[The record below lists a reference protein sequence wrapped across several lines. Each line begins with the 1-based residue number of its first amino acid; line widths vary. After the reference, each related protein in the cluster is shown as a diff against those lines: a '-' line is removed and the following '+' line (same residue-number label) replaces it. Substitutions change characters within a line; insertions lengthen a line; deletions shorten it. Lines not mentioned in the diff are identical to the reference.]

1 MRVEKDVALGRERRL
16 FPEISETSFCTP
28 KPRGNSLESRA
39 LMLRGTRH
47 EEGRGF
53 GAKAV
58 SFFEL
63 TQIDQ
68 ATSRWAVT
76 KQLFR
81 LRVLKVAGR
90 AQ

>member
-16 FPEISETSFCTP
+16 FPKISETP
-28 KPRGNSLESRA
+28 PRENSLESRA

-63 TQIDQ
+63 NPG
-68 ATSRWAVT
+68 
-76 KQLFR
+76 R
-81 LRVLKVAGR
+81 LGDITMGR
-90 AQ
+90 Y

>member
-1 MRVEKDVALGRERRL
+1 MRVGKDVALGRERRL
-16 FPEISETSFCTP
+16 SPKISETPPSG
-28 KPRGNSLESRA
+28 KHSLESCA

-63 TQIDQ
+63 NTRRSGD
-68 ATSRWAVT
+68 VT
-76 KQLFR
+76 M
-81 LRVLKVAGR
+81 GR
-90 AQ
+90 Y

>member
-16 FPEISETSFCTP
+16 FPKISETPPS
-28 KPRGNSLESRA
+28 RENSLESRA

-63 TQIDQ
+63 NTGRSSD
-68 ATSRWAVT
+68 VT
-76 KQLFR
+76 M
-81 LRVLKVAGR
+81 GR
-90 AQ
+90 Y

>member
-1 MRVEKDVALGRERRL
+1 MAKNFFTDRVLLHGRPVHACGERRRL
-16 FPEISETSFCTP
+16 GARATSFSQNIGDTSE
-28 KPRGNSLESRA
+28 PRDNSLESRA

-63 TQIDQ
+63 KTGRSGD
-68 ATSRWAVT
+68 VT
-76 KQLFR
+76 M
-81 LRVLKVAGR
+81 GR
-90 AQ
+90 

>member
-16 FPEISETSFCTP
+16 FPKISETP
-28 KPRGNSLESRA
+28 LRGNSLESRA

-63 TQIDQ
+63 NPG
-68 ATSRWAVT
+68 
-76 KQLFR
+76 R
-81 LRVLKVAGR
+81 LGDITMGR
-90 AQ
+90 Y

>member
-1 MRVEKDVALGRERRL
+1 MDKNFFTDRVLLQGKPVHACGKRRRL
-16 FPEISETSFCTP
+16 GARAASFSQNIGDTSE
-28 KPRGNSLESRA
+28 NSLESRA

-63 TQIDQ
+63 NT
-68 ATSRWAVT
+68 
-76 KQLFR
+76 
-81 LRVLKVAGR
+81 GR
-90 AQ
+90 SGDITMGRY

>member
-1 MRVEKDVALGRERRL
+1 VWKKTSPWGESDVFFPKYRRHL
-16 FPEISETSFCTP
+16 LAGKE
-28 KPRGNSLESRA
+28 NSLESCA

-63 TQIDQ
+63 TQVDQ
-68 ATSRWAVT
+68 ATSGWAVY
-76 KQLFR
+76 
-81 LRVLKVAGR
+81 
-90 AQ
+90 

>member
-16 FPEISETSFCTP
+16 FPKNRRHLRAGRE
-28 KPRGNSLESRA
+28 NSLESRA

-63 TQIDQ
+63 N
-68 ATSRWAVT
+68 
-76 KQLFR
+76 
-81 LRVLKVAGR
+81 AGR
-90 AQ
+90 SGDVTMGRY

>member
-16 FPEISETSFCTP
+16 FPEMLETSP
-28 KPRGNSLESRA
+28 SRENSLESRA
-39 LMLRGTRH
+39 LILRGTRH

-63 TQIDQ
+63 NTGRSGD
-68 ATSRWAVT
+68 VT
-76 KQLFR
+76 M
-81 LRVLKVAGR
+81 GR
-90 AQ
+90 Y